1 MSYLTTLS
9 RVKIVLSLTMHWG
22 ANRKFRHPG
31 PVGPGTCCAGRN
43 CSGFAP
49 LCDNSTPG
57 RQECQDFLPRFIQKS
72 FPGACLSIRICFA
85 PVTMFCLWKRP
96 PGPPGLMMRV
106 IYHFVVPS
114 GGRAPPGSI
123 CAPLPSLRSMPVVPT
138 LPAMVSSL
146 ILEPL
151 FSWLWYLS
159 SSSSQ
164 MLGYEVRRKK
174 REHPFPF
181 LYLYLRTNKMFLG
194 GPYLWPINPSISVVR
209 TGSPMHV

>member
-1 MSYLTTLS
+1 MCFCSGACCDNGRYFLLHSPRYCWGETLTLFEGPVAFIFLHHLLMSYLTTLS

-43 CSGFAP
+43 CSGFVP

-72 FPGACLSIRICFA
+72 FPGARLSIRICFA

-123 CAPLPSLRSMPVVPT
+123 CVPLPSLRSMPVVPT

-151 FSWLWYLS
+151 FSWL
-159 SSSSQ
+159 
-164 MLGYEVRRKK
+164 
-174 REHPFPF
+174 
-181 LYLYLRTNKMFLG
+181 
-194 GPYLWPINPSISVVR
+194 
-209 TGSPMHV
+209 